1 MPAFKTQSFKN
12 VDVIY
17 GVDDLEGFGEGDDV
31 VVITPNTEQF
41 TMIVGAKGDV
51 ARSQT
56 SDNSCLVKVKLLE
69 TANSNKTLMDAYNLD
84 RETGSNTKPMIVIN
98 KETGKLSKINNA
110 WIVGYPEEV
119 LGQGVNMQEWTFAGD
134 FLTKN
139 ID

>member
-1 MPAFKTQSFKN
+1 MAGFKNQSFKH

-17 GVDDLEGFGEGDDV
+17 GIEDLEGFGEGDDV
-31 VVITPNTEQF
+31 VTITPNTEQF

-69 TANSNKTLMDAYNLD
+69 TSNSNKILTIAYNLD
-84 RETGSNTKPMIVIN
+84 RETGSNVQPLIVIN
-98 KETGKLSKINNA
+98 KENGKLSKINNA

-119 LGQGVNMQEWTFAGD
+119 LGQGVNMLEWTFAGD
-134 FLTKN
+134 FLTKT
-139 ID
+139 IT